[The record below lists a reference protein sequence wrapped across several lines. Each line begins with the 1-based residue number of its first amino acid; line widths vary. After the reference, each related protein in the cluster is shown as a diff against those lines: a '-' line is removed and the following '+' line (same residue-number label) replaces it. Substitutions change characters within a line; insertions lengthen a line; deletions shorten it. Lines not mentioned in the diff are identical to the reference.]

1 MGEEQIITNV
11 PKIEDAENKK
21 KRSRM
26 NMPFATMCASECVI
40 LPEGIWKYA
49 SGQKIR
55 RITLFDELGKSPD
68 SGPSRS
74 LITASSKYGF
84 TNGAYQA
91 EYIEL
96 TDEGYIAFNP
106 EESAENQL
114 RAKFNLVIGG
124 NEYFKSLYEK
134 YKGSKLPIKSVI
146 IDYLGEINLD
156 EEYREDGAELFI
168 ENAKYLGI
176 IKILSGAERL
186 ISIEQ
191 AIEEV
196 ETKEDDKESN
206 AGEKK
211 VEKRTEK
218 YDCENIAISDS
229 DFEKI
234 CFYIAPIGEDGSEER
249 KHSDLFLE
257 SIVTPAFD
265 NFGYKVIRA
274 DNIGKPGMITN
285 QIIDYIMNASFVVCD
300 LSYHNPNVF
309 YELAL
314 RHATKKPTIH
324 IIRKCDKIPFDI
336 NDFRTVVI
344 DDSSIYT
351 LIPSLESYKNQIV
364 QQIRQMLDDTDAI
377 DNPIL
382 SYLEKMEESIYNRIR
397 QSKTLK
403 EVCLWEESQYA
414 VPCEICWIGFMDW

>member
-1 MGEEQIITNV
+1 MEEERITTNEV
-11 PKIEDAENKK
+11 KAEKPEKKK
-21 KRSRM
+21 KRNRR
-26 NMPFATMCASECVI
+26 NMPFASMCASECVI

-49 SGQKIR
+49 AGQKIR
-55 RITLFDELGKSPD
+55 RITLFDEIGKSPD
-68 SGPSRS
+68 SGPSRTM
-74 LITASSKYGF
+74 ITASSKYGF
-84 TNGAYQA
+84 TNGGYQA
-91 EYIEL
+91 EYLEL
-96 TDEGYIAFNP
+96 SEEGYVAFNP
-106 EESAENQL
+106 EESLQNRL
-114 RAKFNLVIGG
+114 KAKFNLIIGG
-124 NEYFKSLYEK
+124 NEYFKAIYEK

-146 IDYLGEINLD
+146 IDYLGELNLD

-191 AIEEV
+191 AVEEAIPN
-196 ETKEDDKESN
+196 ENNLESN
-206 AGEKK
+206 LEERKFDRNQETDTTGYHSNNVDLES
-211 VEKRTEK
+211 T
-218 YDCENIAISDS
+218 
-229 DFEKI
+229 
-234 CFYIAPIGEDGSEER
+234 CFYIAPIGEAETEER

-257 SIVTPAFD
+257 SIVAPAFE
-265 NFGYKVIRA
+265 NFGYEVIRA

-285 QIIDYIMNASFVVCD
+285 QIIDYIMNAAFVVCD

-336 NDFRTVVI
+336 NDFRTIVI

-351 LIPSLESYKNQIV
+351 LIPALESYKNQIV
-364 QQIRQMLDDTDAI
+364 QQIRQMLDDPDAV

-382 SYLEKMEESIYNRIR
+382 SYLEKNKR
-397 QSKTLK
+397 KHL
-403 EVCLWEESQYA
+403 
-414 VPCEICWIGFMDW
+414 

>member
-1 MGEEQIITNV
+1 MGEEQFVTNEV
-11 PKIEDAENKK
+11 KGENTEVKK
-21 KRSRM
+21 KRNRR
-26 NMPFATMCASECVI
+26 NMPFATMCASECVV

-68 SGPSRS
+68 SGPSRA

-84 TNGAYQA
+84 TNGGYQA

-96 TDEGYIAFNP
+96 SEDGYIAFNP
-106 EESAENQL
+106 EESPENQL

-124 NEYFKSLYEK
+124 NEYFRSLYEK

-146 IDYLGEINLD
+146 IDYLGELNLD

-168 ENAKYLGI
+168 DNAKYLGI
-176 IKILSGAERL
+176 IRILSGAERL

-191 AIEEV
+191 AVEEV
-196 ETKEDDKESN
+196 ESKLNDKESTVE
-206 AGEKK
+206 EKTIERRSEVDIK
-211 VEKRTEK
+211 
-218 YDCENIAISDS
+218 NLSMSNS
-229 DFEKI
+229 DFEKA
-234 CFYIAPIGEDGSEER
+234 CFYIAPIGEEESEER

-257 SIVTPAFD
+257 SIVAPAFD

-285 QIIDYIMNASFVVCD
+285 QIIEYIMNASFVVCD

-336 NDFRTVVI
+336 NDFRTIVI

-351 LIPSLESYKNQIV
+351 LIPSLESYKNHIV
-364 QQIRQMLDDTDAI
+364 QQIR
-377 DNPIL
+377 
-382 SYLEKMEESIYNRIR
+382 
-397 QSKTLK
+397 
-403 EVCLWEESQYA
+403 
-414 VPCEICWIGFMDW
+414 

>member
-1 MGEEQIITNV
+1 MEEEQYITKDVIN
-11 PKIEDAENKK
+11 EDAVGKK
-21 KRSRM
+21 KRSRR
-26 NMPFATMCASECVI
+26 NMPFATMCATECVI

-55 RITLFDELGKSPD
+55 RITLFDQIGKSPD
-68 SGPSRS
+68 SGPSRTM
-74 LITASSKYGF
+74 ITASSKYGF
-84 TNGAYQA
+84 TNGGYQA
-91 EYIEL
+91 EYLEL
-96 TDEGYIAFNP
+96 SEEGYVAFNP
-106 EESAENQL
+106 EESPQNKL
-114 RAKFNLVIGG
+114 RAKFNLIVGR
-124 NEYFKSLYEK
+124 NEYFKALYEK

-146 IDYLGEINLD
+146 IDYLGELGLD
-156 EEYREDGAELFI
+156 EKYREDGAELFI

-191 AIEEV
+191 AVEEV
-196 ETKEDDKESN
+196 ESEESN
-206 AGEKK
+206 LTPDADKKIDENEQEVESTAYQMSNSDLEKM
-211 VEKRTEK
+211 
-218 YDCENIAISDS
+218 
-229 DFEKI
+229 
-234 CFYIAPIGEDGSEER
+234 CFYIAPIGEEGTEER

-257 SIVTPAFD
+257 SIVAPAFD

-300 LSYHNPNVF
+300 LSFHNPNVF

-314 RHATKKPTIH
+314 RHTTKKPTIH

-351 LIPSLESYKNQIV
+351 LIPALESYKNQIT
-364 QQIRQMLDDTDAI
+364 QQIRQMLDDPDMI

-382 SYLEKMEESIYNRIR
+382 SYLERNKR
-397 QSKTLK
+397 KHL
-403 EVCLWEESQYA
+403 
-414 VPCEICWIGFMDW
+414 

>member
-1 MGEEQIITNV
+1 MEEERITTNEI
-11 PKIEDAENKK
+11 KAEKPEKKK
-21 KRSRM
+21 KRNRR
-26 NMPFATMCASECVI
+26 NMPFASMCASECVI

-49 SGQKIR
+49 AGQKIR
-55 RITLFDELGKSPD
+55 RITLFDEIGKSPD
-68 SGPSRS
+68 SGPSRTM
-74 LITASSKYGF
+74 ITASSKYGF
-84 TNGAYQA
+84 TNGGYQA
-91 EYIEL
+91 EYLEL
-96 TDEGYIAFNP
+96 SEEGYVAFNP
-106 EESAENQL
+106 EESLQNRL
-114 RAKFNLVIGG
+114 KAKFNLIIGG
-124 NEYFKSLYEK
+124 NDYFKAIYEK

-146 IDYLGEINLD
+146 IDYLGELNLD

-191 AIEEV
+191 AVEEAIPN
-196 ETKEDDKESN
+196 ENNLESN
-206 AGEKK
+206 LEEREFGKNQETDTTGYHSNN
-211 VEKRTEK
+211 VDLEST
-218 YDCENIAISDS
+218 
-229 DFEKI
+229 
-234 CFYIAPIGEDGSEER
+234 CFYIAPIGEAETEER

-257 SIVTPAFD
+257 SIVAPAFE
-265 NFGYKVIRA
+265 NFGYEVIRA

-285 QIIDYIMNASFVVCD
+285 QIIDYIMNAAFVVCD

-336 NDFRTVVI
+336 NDFRTIVI

-351 LIPSLESYKNQIV
+351 LIPALESYKNQIV
-364 QQIRQMLDDTDAI
+364 QQIRQMLDDPDAV

-382 SYLEKMEESIYNRIR
+382 SYLEKNKR
-397 QSKTLK
+397 KHL
-403 EVCLWEESQYA
+403 
-414 VPCEICWIGFMDW
+414 

>member
-1 MGEEQIITNV
+1 MGEEQIIINKT
-11 PKIEDAENKK
+11 KIEDAEVKK
-21 KRSRM
+21 KRSRR

-68 SGPSRS
+68 SGPSRT
-74 LITASSKYGF
+74 LVTASSKYGF
-84 TNGAYQA
+84 TNGGYQA

-106 EESAENQL
+106 EESAANQL
-114 RAKFNLVIGG
+114 RAKFNLVIGK
-124 NEYFKSLYEK
+124 NEFFKSLYEK

-146 IDYLGEINLD
+146 IDYLGELNLD

-196 ETKEDDKESN
+196 ESKQSDKGSTLEEKTKNLEKGLEVAIKNLSVSSSDF
-206 AGEKK
+206 KK
-211 VEKRTEK
+211 V
-218 YDCENIAISDS
+218 
-229 DFEKI
+229 
-234 CFYIAPIGEDGSEER
+234 CFYIAPIGEEESEER

-257 SIVTPAFD
+257 SIVAPAFD

-285 QIIDYIMNASFVVCD
+285 QIIEYIMNSSFVVCD

-364 QQIRQMLDDTDAI
+364 QQIRQMLDDPDAI

-382 SYLEKMEESIYNRIR
+382 SYLEKNGKRH
-397 QSKTLK
+397 L
-403 EVCLWEESQYA
+403 
-414 VPCEICWIGFMDW
+414 

>member
-1 MGEEQIITNV
+1 MSFLKEYFGGILMGEEQFITDEA
-11 PKIEDAENKK
+11 KIEGAETKK
-21 KRSRM
+21 KRSRR
-26 NMPFATMCASECVI
+26 NMPFATMCASECVV

-68 SGPSRS
+68 SGPSRT
-74 LITASSKYGF
+74 LVTASSKYGF
-84 TNGAYQA
+84 TNGGYQA

-96 TDEGYIAFNP
+96 TNEGYIAFNP

-114 RAKFNLVIGG
+114 KAKFNLVIGG

-146 IDYLGEINLD
+146 IDYLEELNLD

-191 AIEEV
+191 ALEEV
-196 ETKEDDKESN
+196 ESKQSDKVSTLEETTKKLEQGLGVANKNLSVSN
-206 AGEKK
+206 
-211 VEKRTEK
+211 
-218 YDCENIAISDS
+218 S

-234 CFYIAPIGEDGSEER
+234 CFYIAPIGEDESEER

-257 SIVTPAFD
+257 SIVAPAFD

-285 QIIDYIMNASFVVCD
+285 QIIEYIMNSSFVVCD

-364 QQIRQMLDDTDAI
+364 QQIRQMLDDPDAI

-382 SYLEKMEESIYNRIR
+382 SYLERNGK
-397 QSKTLK
+397 KHL
-403 EVCLWEESQYA
+403 
-414 VPCEICWIGFMDW
+414 

>member
-1 MGEEQIITNV
+1 MGEEQFVTNEV
-11 PKIEDAENKK
+11 KGENTEVKK
-21 KRSRM
+21 KRNRR
-26 NMPFATMCASECVI
+26 NMPFATMCASECVV

-68 SGPSRS
+68 SGPSRA

-84 TNGAYQA
+84 TNGGYQA

-96 TDEGYIAFNP
+96 SEDGYIAFNP
-106 EESAENQL
+106 EESPENQL

-124 NEYFKSLYEK
+124 NEYFRSLYEK

-146 IDYLGEINLD
+146 IDYLGELNLD

-168 ENAKYLGI
+168 DNAKYLGI
-176 IKILSGAERL
+176 IRILSGAERL

-191 AIEEV
+191 AVEEV
-196 ETKEDDKESN
+196 ESKLNDKESTVE
-206 AGEKK
+206 EKTIERRSEVDIK
-211 VEKRTEK
+211 
-218 YDCENIAISDS
+218 NLSMSNS
-229 DFEKI
+229 DFEKA
-234 CFYIAPIGEDGSEER
+234 CFYIAPIGEEESEER

-257 SIVTPAFD
+257 SIVAPAFD

-285 QIIDYIMNASFVVCD
+285 QIIEYIMNASFVVCD

-336 NDFRTVVI
+336 NDFRTIVI

-364 QQIRQMLDDTDAI
+364 QQIRQMLDDPDAI

-382 SYLEKMEESIYNRIR
+382 AYLEKNG
-397 QSKTLK
+397 KKHL
-403 EVCLWEESQYA
+403 
-414 VPCEICWIGFMDW
+414 

>member
-1 MGEEQIITNV
+1 MSFLKEYFGGILMGEEQFITDES
-11 PKIEDAENKK
+11 KIESAETKK
-21 KRSRM
+21 KRSRR
-26 NMPFATMCASECVI
+26 NMPFATMCASECVV

-68 SGPSRS
+68 SGPSRT
-74 LITASSKYGF
+74 LVTASSKYGF
-84 TNGAYQA
+84 TNGGYQA

-96 TDEGYIAFNP
+96 TNEGYIAFNP

-114 RAKFNLVIGG
+114 KAKFNLVIGG

-146 IDYLGEINLD
+146 IDYLEELNLD

-191 AIEEV
+191 ALEEV
-196 ETKEDDKESN
+196 ESKQSDKVSTLEETTKKLEQGLGVANKNLSVSN
-206 AGEKK
+206 
-211 VEKRTEK
+211 
-218 YDCENIAISDS
+218 S

-234 CFYIAPIGEDGSEER
+234 CFYIAPIGEDESEER

-257 SIVTPAFD
+257 SIVAPAFD

-285 QIIDYIMNASFVVCD
+285 QIIEYIMNSSFVVCD

-364 QQIRQMLDDTDAI
+364 QQIRQMLDDPDAI

-382 SYLEKMEESIYNRIR
+382 SYLERNGK
-397 QSKTLK
+397 KHL
-403 EVCLWEESQYA
+403 
-414 VPCEICWIGFMDW
+414 

>member
-1 MGEEQIITNV
+1 MSFLKEYFGGIFMGEEQIITNV

-21 KRSRM
+21 KRSRR
-26 NMPFATMCASECVI
+26 NMPFATMCASECVV

-68 SGPSRS
+68 SGPSRT

-84 TNGAYQA
+84 TNGGYHA

-146 IDYLGEINLD
+146 IDYLGELNLD

-191 AIEEV
+191 ALEEV
-196 ETKEDDKESN
+196 ESKQSDKVSTLEEKAKELEQGLGVANKNLSVSN
-206 AGEKK
+206 
-211 VEKRTEK
+211 
-218 YDCENIAISDS
+218 S
-229 DFEKI
+229 DFEKV
-234 CFYIAPIGEDGSEER
+234 CFYIAPIGEEESEER

-257 SIVTPAFD
+257 SIVAPAFD

-285 QIIDYIMNASFVVCD
+285 QIIEYIMNSSFVVCD

-351 LIPSLESYKNQIV
+351 LIPSLESYKNQIA
-364 QQIRQMLDDTDAI
+364 QQVRQMLDDPDAI

-382 SYLEKMEESIYNRIR
+382 SYLEKNGKRH
-397 QSKTLK
+397 L
-403 EVCLWEESQYA
+403 
-414 VPCEICWIGFMDW
+414 

>member
-1 MGEEQIITNV
+1 MEEERITTNEI
-11 PKIEDAENKK
+11 KAEKPEKKK
-21 KRSRM
+21 KRNRR
-26 NMPFATMCASECVI
+26 NMPFASMCASECVI

-49 SGQKIR
+49 AGQKIR
-55 RITLFDELGKSPD
+55 RITLFDEIGKSPD
-68 SGPSRS
+68 SGPSRTM
-74 LITASSKYGF
+74 ITASSKYGF
-84 TNGAYQA
+84 TNGGYQA
-91 EYIEL
+91 EYLEL
-96 TDEGYIAFNP
+96 SEEGYVAFNP
-106 EESAENQL
+106 EESLQNRL
-114 RAKFNLVIGG
+114 KAKFNLIIGG
-124 NEYFKSLYEK
+124 NDYFKAIYEK

-146 IDYLGEINLD
+146 IDYLGELNLD

-191 AIEEV
+191 AVEEAIPN
-196 ETKEDDKESN
+196 ENNLESN
-206 AGEKK
+206 LEEREFDKNQETDTTGSHSNNVDLES
-211 VEKRTEK
+211 T
-218 YDCENIAISDS
+218 
-229 DFEKI
+229 
-234 CFYIAPIGEDGSEER
+234 CFYIAPIGEAETEER

-257 SIVTPAFD
+257 SIVAPAFE
-265 NFGYKVIRA
+265 NFGYEVIRA

-285 QIIDYIMNASFVVCD
+285 QIIDYIMNAAFVVCD

-336 NDFRTVVI
+336 NDFRTIVI

-351 LIPSLESYKNQIV
+351 LIPALESYKNQIV
-364 QQIRQMLDDTDAI
+364 QQIRQMLDDPDAV

-382 SYLEKMEESIYNRIR
+382 SYLEKNKR
-397 QSKTLK
+397 KHL
-403 EVCLWEESQYA
+403 
-414 VPCEICWIGFMDW
+414 

>member
-1 MGEEQIITNV
+1 MGEEQFITDES
-11 PKIEDAENKK
+11 KIESAETKK
-21 KRSRM
+21 KRSRR
-26 NMPFATMCASECVI
+26 NMPFATMCASECVV

-68 SGPSRS
+68 SGPSRT
-74 LITASSKYGF
+74 LVTASSKYGF
-84 TNGAYQA
+84 TNGGYQA

-96 TDEGYIAFNP
+96 TNEGYIAFNP

-114 RAKFNLVIGG
+114 KAKFNLVIGG

-146 IDYLGEINLD
+146 IDYLEELNLD

-191 AIEEV
+191 ALEEV
-196 ETKEDDKESN
+196 ESKQSDKVSTLEETTKKLEQGLGVANKNLSVSN
-206 AGEKK
+206 
-211 VEKRTEK
+211 
-218 YDCENIAISDS
+218 S

-234 CFYIAPIGEDGSEER
+234 CFYIAPIGEDESEER

-257 SIVTPAFD
+257 SIVAPAFD

-285 QIIDYIMNASFVVCD
+285 QIIEYIMNSSFVVCD

-364 QQIRQMLDDTDAI
+364 QQIRQMLDDPDAI

-382 SYLEKMEESIYNRIR
+382 SYLERNGK
-397 QSKTLK
+397 KHL
-403 EVCLWEESQYA
+403 
-414 VPCEICWIGFMDW
+414 

>member
-1 MGEEQIITNV
+1 MEEEHITINEV
-11 PKIEDAENKK
+11 KTETVKVRK
-21 KRSRM
+21 KRSRR

-68 SGPSRS
+68 SGPSRTM
-74 LITASSKYGF
+74 LTASSKYGF
-84 TNGAYQA
+84 TNGGYQA
-91 EYIEL
+91 EYLEL
-96 TDEGYIAFNP
+96 SEEGYVAFNP
-106 EESAENQL
+106 EESLQNRL
-114 RAKFNLVIGG
+114 KAKFNLIIGG
-124 NEYFKSLYEK
+124 NEYFKALYEK

-146 IDYLGEINLD
+146 IDYLGELNLD
-156 EEYREDGAELFI
+156 EGYREDGAELFI

-196 ETKEDDKESN
+196 ELNGNNTETNGEPIVKNLEVNTPSYHSDN
-206 AGEKK
+206 ADLEK
-211 VEKRTEK
+211 V
-218 YDCENIAISDS
+218 
-229 DFEKI
+229 
-234 CFYIAPIGEDGSEER
+234 CFYIAPIGEPETEER

-257 SIVTPAFD
+257 SIVAPAFE

-285 QIIDYIMNASFVVCD
+285 QIIDYIMNAAFVVCD

-314 RHATKKPTIH
+314 RHATKRPTIH

-336 NDFRTVVI
+336 NDFRTIVI

-351 LIPSLESYKNQIV
+351 LIPALESYKNQIV
-364 QQIRQMLDDTDAI
+364 QQIRQMLDDPDAI

-382 SYLEKMEESIYNRIR
+382 SYLERNKR
-397 QSKTLK
+397 KHL
-403 EVCLWEESQYA
+403 
-414 VPCEICWIGFMDW
+414 

>member
-1 MGEEQIITNV
+1 MGEEQLVTDDV
-11 PKIEDAENKK
+11 KTEHTETKK
-21 KRSRM
+21 KRGRR
-26 NMPFATMCASECVI
+26 NMPFASMCASECVI

-68 SGPSRS
+68 SGTSRT

-84 TNGAYQA
+84 TNGGYQA

-96 TDEGYIAFNP
+96 SEEGYIAFNP
-106 EESAENQL
+106 EESQENQL
-114 RAKFNLVIGG
+114 RAKFNLVIGR

-146 IDYLGEINLD
+146 IDYLGELNLD
-156 EEYREDGAELFI
+156 VEYREDGAELFI

-176 IKILSGAERL
+176 IRILSGAERL
-186 ISIEQ
+186 ITIEQ
-191 AIEEV
+191 ALEEAESKQSNKELTLDEKAKKIENGLGNDIKNV
-196 ETKEDDKESN
+196 SASSSDF
-206 AGEKK
+206 KK
-211 VEKRTEK
+211 V
-218 YDCENIAISDS
+218 
-229 DFEKI
+229 
-234 CFYIAPIGEDGSEER
+234 CFYIAPIGEEESEER

-257 SIVTPAFD
+257 SIVAPAFD
-265 NFGYKVIRA
+265 NFEYKVIRA

-285 QIIDYIMNASFVVCD
+285 QIIEYIMNSSFVVCD

-364 QQIRQMLDDTDAI
+364 QQIRQMLDDPDAI

-382 SYLEKMEESIYNRIR
+382 SYLEKNG
-397 QSKTLK
+397 KKHL
-403 EVCLWEESQYA
+403 
-414 VPCEICWIGFMDW
+414 

>member
-1 MGEEQIITNV
+1 
-11 PKIEDAENKK
+11 
-21 KRSRM
+21 
-26 NMPFATMCASECVI
+26 MPFATMCASECVI

-68 SGPSRS
+68 SGPSRTM
-74 LITASSKYGF
+74 ITASSKYGF
-84 TNGAYQA
+84 TNGGYQA
-91 EYIEL
+91 EYLEL
-96 TDEGYIAFNP
+96 SEEGYIAFNP
-106 EESAENQL
+106 EESIQNKLE
-114 RAKFNLVIGG
+114 AKFNLIIGG
-124 NEYFKSLYEK
+124 NEYFKAIYEK

-146 IDYLGEINLD
+146 IDYLGELNLD

-191 AIEEV
+191 ALEEV
-196 ETKEDDKESN
+196 ESNANNLTSNIENGHIVKNQEDDTQDYHSN
-206 AGEKK
+206 NADLEK
-211 VEKRTEK
+211 V
-218 YDCENIAISDS
+218 
-229 DFEKI
+229 
-234 CFYIAPIGEDGSEER
+234 CFYIAPIGESETEER

-257 SIVTPAFD
+257 SIVAPAFE

-285 QIIDYIMNASFVVCD
+285 QIIDYIMNAAFVVCD

-336 NDFRTVVI
+336 NDFRTIII

-351 LIPSLESYKNQIV
+351 LIPALESYKNQIV
-364 QQIRQMLDDTDAI
+364 QQIRQMLDDPDAI

-382 SYLEKMEESIYNRIR
+382 SYLERNKR
-397 QSKTLK
+397 KHL
-403 EVCLWEESQYA
+403 
-414 VPCEICWIGFMDW
+414 

>member
-1 MGEEQIITNV
+1 MEEKQVVTNEV
-11 PKIEDAENKK
+11 KTEKVNVKK
-21 KRSRM
+21 KRSRR

-68 SGPSRS
+68 SGPSRTM
-74 LITASSKYGF
+74 ITASSKYGF
-84 TNGAYQA
+84 TNGGYQA
-91 EYIEL
+91 EYLEL
-96 TDEGYIAFNP
+96 SEEGYIAFNP
-106 EESAENQL
+106 EESIQNKLE
-114 RAKFNLVIGG
+114 AKFNLIIGG
-124 NEYFKSLYEK
+124 NEYFKAIYEK
-134 YKGSKLPIKSVI
+134 YKESKLPIKSVI
-146 IDYLGEINLD
+146 IDYLGELNLD

-191 AIEEV
+191 ALEEV
-196 ETKEDDKESN
+196 ESNANNLTSNIENEHIVKNQEDDTQDYHSN
-206 AGEKK
+206 NADLEK
-211 VEKRTEK
+211 V
-218 YDCENIAISDS
+218 
-229 DFEKI
+229 
-234 CFYIAPIGEDGSEER
+234 CFYIAPIGESETDER

-257 SIVTPAFD
+257 SIVAPAFE

-285 QIIDYIMNASFVVCD
+285 QIIDYIMNAAFVVCD

-336 NDFRTVVI
+336 NDFRTIII

-351 LIPSLESYKNQIV
+351 LIPALESYKNQIV
-364 QQIRQMLDDTDAI
+364 QQIRQMLDDPDAI

-382 SYLEKMEESIYNRIR
+382 SYLERNKR
-397 QSKTLK
+397 KHL
-403 EVCLWEESQYA
+403 
-414 VPCEICWIGFMDW
+414 

>member
-1 MGEEQIITNV
+1 MEEERITTNEV
-11 PKIEDAENKK
+11 KAEKPEKKK
-21 KRSRM
+21 KRNRR
-26 NMPFATMCASECVI
+26 NMPFASMCASECVI

-49 SGQKIR
+49 AGQKIR
-55 RITLFDELGKSPD
+55 RITLFDEIGKSPD
-68 SGPSRS
+68 SGPSRTM
-74 LITASSKYGF
+74 ITASSKYGF
-84 TNGAYQA
+84 TNGGYQA
-91 EYIEL
+91 EYLEL
-96 TDEGYIAFNP
+96 SEEGYVAFNP
-106 EESAENQL
+106 EESLQNRL
-114 RAKFNLVIGG
+114 KAKFNLIIGG
-124 NEYFKSLYEK
+124 NEYFKAIYEK

-146 IDYLGEINLD
+146 IDYLGELNLD

-191 AIEEV
+191 AVEEAIPN
-196 ETKEDDKESN
+196 ENNLESN
-206 AGEKK
+206 LEERQFDRNQETDTTGYHSNNVDLES
-211 VEKRTEK
+211 T
-218 YDCENIAISDS
+218 
-229 DFEKI
+229 
-234 CFYIAPIGEDGSEER
+234 CFYIAPIGEAETEER

-257 SIVTPAFD
+257 SIVAPAFE
-265 NFGYKVIRA
+265 NFGYEVIRA

-285 QIIDYIMNASFVVCD
+285 QIIDYIMNAAFVVCD

-336 NDFRTVVI
+336 NDFRTIVI

-351 LIPSLESYKNQIV
+351 LIPALESYKNQIV
-364 QQIRQMLDDTDAI
+364 QQIRQMLDDPDAV

-382 SYLEKMEESIYNRIR
+382 SYLEKNKR
-397 QSKTLK
+397 KHL
-403 EVCLWEESQYA
+403 
-414 VPCEICWIGFMDW
+414 

>member
-1 MGEEQIITNV
+1 MEEEQITTNGV
-11 PKIEDAENKK
+11 KSEKVEGKK
-21 KRSRM
+21 KRSRR

-55 RITLFDELGKSPD
+55 RITLFDQLGKSPD

-74 LITASSKYGF
+74 MITASSKYGF
-84 TNGAYQA
+84 TSGGYQA
-91 EYIEL
+91 EYLEL
-96 TDEGYIAFNP
+96 SEDGYVAFNP
-106 EESAENQL
+106 EESLQNRL
-114 RAKFNLVIGG
+114 KAKFNLIICG
-124 NEYFKSLYEK
+124 NEYFKAIYEK

-146 IDYLGEINLD
+146 IDYLGELNLD

-191 AIEEV
+191 VVEEV
-196 ETKEDDKESN
+196 AQNGNDLESN
-206 AGEKK
+206 VDEGFIVKNQEIDTIGNHSNSADLEK
-211 VEKRTEK
+211 V
-218 YDCENIAISDS
+218 
-229 DFEKI
+229 
-234 CFYIAPIGEDGSEER
+234 CFYIVPIGEAETEER

-257 SIVTPAFD
+257 SIVVPAFEK
-265 NFGYKVIRA
+265 FEYKVIRA

-285 QIIDYIMNASFVVCD
+285 QIIDYIMNAAFVVCD

-336 NDFRTVVI
+336 NDFRTIVI

-351 LIPSLESYKNQIV
+351 LIPALESYKNQIV
-364 QQIRQMLDDTDAI
+364 QQIRQMMDDPDAV

-382 SYLEKMEESIYNRIR
+382 SYLEKNKR
-397 QSKTLK
+397 KHL
-403 EVCLWEESQYA
+403 
-414 VPCEICWIGFMDW
+414 

>member
-1 MGEEQIITNV
+1 MEEEQVVTNEV
-11 PKIEDAENKK
+11 KTENVNVKK
-21 KRSRM
+21 KRSRR

-68 SGPSRS
+68 SGPSRTM
-74 LITASSKYGF
+74 ITASSKYGF
-84 TNGAYQA
+84 TNGGYQA
-91 EYIEL
+91 EYLEL
-96 TDEGYIAFNP
+96 SEEGYIAFNP
-106 EESAENQL
+106 EESIQNQL
-114 RAKFNLVIGG
+114 EAKFNLIIGG
-124 NEYFKSLYEK
+124 NEYFKAIYEK

-146 IDYLGEINLD
+146 IDYLGELNLD

-196 ETKEDDKESN
+196 ESNANDLTSNMENEYIVKNQEDDTQSCHSN
-206 AGEKK
+206 NADLEK
-211 VEKRTEK
+211 V
-218 YDCENIAISDS
+218 
-229 DFEKI
+229 
-234 CFYIAPIGEDGSEER
+234 CFYIAPIGEPETEER

-257 SIVTPAFD
+257 SIVAPAFE

-285 QIIDYIMNASFVVCD
+285 QIIDYIMNAAFVVCD

-336 NDFRTVVI
+336 NDFRTIVI

-351 LIPSLESYKNQIV
+351 LIPALESYKNQIV
-364 QQIRQMLDDTDAI
+364 QQIRQMLDDPDAI

-382 SYLEKMEESIYNRIR
+382 SYLERNKI
-397 QSKTLK
+397 KHL
-403 EVCLWEESQYA
+403 
-414 VPCEICWIGFMDW
+414 

>member
-1 MGEEQIITNV
+1 MGEEQLDTNKV
-11 PKIEDAENKK
+11 KTENAVVKR
-21 KRSRM
+21 KRSRR
-26 NMPFATMCASECVI
+26 NMPFAAMCASECVI

-68 SGPSRS
+68 SGPSRT

-84 TNGAYQA
+84 TNGGYQA

-96 TDEGYIAFNP
+96 SEDGYIAFNP
-106 EESAENQL
+106 EESPENQL
-114 RAKFNLVIGG
+114 RAKFNLIIGG

-146 IDYLGEINLD
+146 IDYLGELNLD

-191 AIEEV
+191 AVEEV
-196 ETKEDDKESN
+196 ELKESD
-206 AGEKK
+206 EEST
-211 VEKRTEK
+211 VEEKRLEIDTK
-218 YDCENIAISDS
+218 SLSASNS
-229 DFEKI
+229 DFGKV
-234 CFYIAPIGEDGSEER
+234 CFYIAPIGEEESEER

-257 SIVTPAFD
+257 SIVAPAFD

-351 LIPSLESYKNQIV
+351 LIPSLESYKNEIV
-364 QQIRQMLDDTDAI
+364 QQIRQMLDDPDAI

-382 SYLEKMEESIYNRIR
+382 SYLERNERKH
-397 QSKTLK
+397 L
-403 EVCLWEESQYA
+403 
-414 VPCEICWIGFMDW
+414 

>member
-1 MGEEQIITNV
+1 
-11 PKIEDAENKK
+11 
-21 KRSRM
+21 
-26 NMPFATMCASECVI
+26 MPFATKCASECEI
-40 LPEGIWKYA
+40 LPESIWKYA
-49 SGQKIR
+49 SGEKIR

-68 SGPSRS
+68 SGSSRA

-84 TNGAYQA
+84 TNGGYQA

-96 TDEGYIAFNP
+96 TKEGYVAFNP
-106 EESAENQL
+106 EESAKKKLE
-114 RAKFNLVIGG
+114 AKFNLVIGG

-146 IDYLGEINLD
+146 IDYLGELNLD
-156 EEYREDGAELFI
+156 EEYREYGAELFI

-191 AIEEV
+191 ALEEV
-196 ETKEDDKESN
+196 GSKQNDKKSALEEKTKKINQELGTGANKNLFVNISN
-206 AGEKK
+206 
-211 VEKRTEK
+211 
-218 YDCENIAISDS
+218 
-229 DFEKI
+229 FEKT
-234 CFYIAPIGEDGSEER
+234 CFYIAPIGEEESEER

-257 SIVTPAFD
+257 SIVAPAFD

-274 DNIGKPGMITN
+274 DNIGKSGMITN
-285 QIIDYIMNASFVVCD
+285 QIIEYIMNSSFVVCD

-324 IIRKCDKIPFDI
+324 IIRRCDTIPFDI
-336 NDFRTVVI
+336 NDFRTIVI

-351 LIPSLESYKNQIV
+351 LIPALESYKNQIV
-364 QQIRQMLDDTDAI
+364 QQIRQMLDEPDAI

-382 SYLEKMEESIYNRIR
+382 SYLEKNGKMH
-397 QSKTLK
+397 L
-403 EVCLWEESQYA
+403 
-414 VPCEICWIGFMDW
+414 